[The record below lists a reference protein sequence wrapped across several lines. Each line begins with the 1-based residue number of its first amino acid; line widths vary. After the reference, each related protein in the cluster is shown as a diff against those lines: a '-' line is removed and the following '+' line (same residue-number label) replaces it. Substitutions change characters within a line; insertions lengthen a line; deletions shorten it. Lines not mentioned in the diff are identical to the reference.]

1 MENEANP
8 RVFFDIQIGDES
20 VGRIIFELFKD
31 KLPKTAENFRALCT
45 GEKGNGETTGLPLHY
60 KGCPFH
66 RIIKDFMIQGG
77 DFSNK
82 NGTGGESIYGEKF
95 EDEGFPYTHDK
106 RGLLSMA
113 NSGPGTNGS
122 QFFILTKPS
131 HHLDGKHVVFG
142 KVLKGIGIINTLEN
156 TEVEGEKPVNDC
168 IISDCGEIAPG
179 EDDGFVKDDGSGD
192 IYPECPD
199 DSGIDFENNENK
211 DKVLEIIKSIK
222 TIGNNFF
229 KEQKIQDAK
238 RKYKK
243 ALRYLEHVEENMEL
257 EDDESQMDKL
267 YCLPITLNLAACSL
281 KLKEYSDALQH
292 CDQVLQEEENN
303 VKALFR
309 KGQALNG
316 LNKWD
321 EALESFKQA
330 NQIEP
335 TDKGILNEITRTK
348 KAMDAYKEKEKKM
361 YSKLFAS

>member
-1 MENEANP
+1 MENEENP
-8 RVFFDIQIGDES
+8 RVFFDIEIGNES
-20 VGRIIFELFKD
+20 VGRIVFELFKD

-45 GEKGNGETTGLPLHY
+45 GEKGNGATTGLPLHF

-66 RIIKDFMIQGG
+66 RIIKDFMVQGG

-95 EDEGFPYTHDK
+95 DDEGFPYTHDK
-106 RGLLSMA
+106 AGLLSMA

-122 QFFILTKPS
+122 QFFILCKPA

-142 KVLKGIGIINTLEN
+142 KVLKGMGVVRTLEN
-156 TEVEGEKPVNDC
+156 TEKNEETPVKEC
-168 IISDCGEIAPG
+168 KIADCGEIALG

-192 IYPECPD
+192 IYPEWPE
-199 DSGIDFENNENK
+199 DSGVDFENTENK
-211 DKVLEIIKSIK
+211 EKVLTMITSIK
-222 TIGNNFF
+222 GFGNNFF

-243 ALRYLEHVEENMEL
+243 ALRYLEYAEDNMDMEE
-257 EDDESQMDKL
+257 DESNMDKL
-267 YCLPITLNLAACSL
+267 FNIPITLNLAACSL

-292 CDQVLQEEENN
+292 CDQVLQEDEKN

-309 KGQALNG
+309 RGQALNG

-321 EALESFKQA
+321 EALESLKQA
-330 NQIEP
+330 SQVEP
-335 TDKGILNEITRTK
+335 TDKGILTEMAKTK
-348 KAMDAYKEKEKKM
+348 KLVDAYKAKEKKM
-361 YSKLFAS
+361 YSNMFAS